1 MSLTSRTCVTLYLR
15 TFEGTEVEYTCTR
28 TCTFWTSCRVQQ
40 VAEDSEVS
48 NNALIHILYLH
59 MRHMRPPHD
68 PFVQPTVPFVVD
80 TSEDEE
86 DVKIAFA
93 SYLIQR
99 YSIILKKILLVT
111 TVK

>member
-1 MSLTSRTCVTLYLR
+1 
-15 TFEGTEVEYTCTR
+15 
-28 TCTFWTSCRVQQ
+28 
-40 VAEDSEVS
+40 
-48 NNALIHILYLH
+48 
-59 MRHMRPPHD
+59 MRPPHD